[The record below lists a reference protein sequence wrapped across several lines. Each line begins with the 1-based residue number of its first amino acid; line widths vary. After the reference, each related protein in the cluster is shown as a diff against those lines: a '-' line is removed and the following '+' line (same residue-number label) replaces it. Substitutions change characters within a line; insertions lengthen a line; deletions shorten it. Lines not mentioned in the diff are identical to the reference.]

1 MAGRDEFKQ
10 VAAETPVDNSTISCS
25 DGDNVQEV
33 LEDLCTGIETS
44 ASPGFTWGK
53 SGTVTSNT
61 WLWNESVPSNKSG
74 RTIFL
79 SNATLERVFVSN
91 EQTSSFNLEIY
102 EHDGVTYTLL
112 TTVSLLAA
120 RSTSVDVGSI
130 PLTTGKELAM
140 RLVMGSGKNITAGV
154 LLLGDLL

>member
-1 MAGRDEFKQ
+1 
-10 VAAETPVDNSTISCS
+10 
-25 DGDNVQEV
+25 
-33 LEDLCTGIETS
+33 
-44 ASPGFTWGK
+44 
-53 SGTVTSNT
+53 
-61 WLWNESVPSNKSG
+61 
-74 RTIFL
+74 
-79 SNATLERVFVSN
+79 
-91 EQTSSFNLEIY
+91 
-102 EHDGVTYTLL
+102 LL